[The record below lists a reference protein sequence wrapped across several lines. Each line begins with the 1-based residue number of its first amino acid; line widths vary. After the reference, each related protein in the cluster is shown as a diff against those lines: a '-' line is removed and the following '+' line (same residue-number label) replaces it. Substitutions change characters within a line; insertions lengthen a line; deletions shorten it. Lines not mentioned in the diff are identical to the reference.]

1 MSDVNAL
8 AVGGETANSNE
19 RRTLMTV
26 EFTIPGVPQG
36 KERPR
41 FTRNGATYTPKKT
54 KDYEKLVAWAYQCE
68 AHDVRFTGSVRAF
81 IAAVYPIP
89 KSWSKKKQQDAANNK
104 LLPLVK
110 PDLDNVAK
118 AVLDACN
125 GIAYKD
131 DAAVTGLTVC
141 KRYGTRPCVVVQLC
155 GEAES
160 NDTV

>member
-1 MSDVNAL
+1 
-8 AVGGETANSNE
+8 
-19 RRTLMTV
+19 MTI

-41 FTRNGATYTPKKT
+41 FTKNGIAYTPAKT
-54 KDYEKLVAWAYQCE
+54 RGYEKVVAWAYHCE
-68 AHDVRFTGSVRAF
+68 AHDVRFIGPVQAY

-89 KSWSKKKQQDAANNK
+89 RSWSKKKQQDAANNK
-104 LLPLVK
+104 LLPMVK

-131 DAAVTGLTVC
+131 DAAVVGLSIC
-141 KRYGTRPCVVVQLC
+141 KRYGTRPCVVVQLS
-155 GEAES
+155 GDVES
-160 NDTV
+160 HDAV